1 MREVM
6 APTGHLDQLPKRG
19 HRGRAGIPP
28 ASDGIGEAGRVEV
41 DISRSRG
48 GCRDPTSN
56 SASPSRWSGGCATS
70 KRRTRGWPQ
79 DLTSQARARRPRA
92 GRRSGWWRALLYA
105 VCIVLAAVLLP
116 VSIVAAWT
124 RAQLVDEGQFVA
136 TLAPLAHDPQVQ
148 GLVIDQTVC
157 PIDDKVN
164 YDQITGDVIDGIAG
178 LRLPPRALSALGL
191 LKQPAADG
199 LAISSMEGSRSSFDP
214 TRSSM
219 SGRALSG
226 TSTAR

>member
-1 MREVM
+1 MNRAVQF
-6 APTGHLDQLPKRG
+6 TGL
-19 HRGRAGIPP
+19 GRAQ
-28 ASDGIGEAGRVEV
+28 ARGRVEV
-41 DISRSRG
+41 DISISRG

-56 SASPSRWSGGCATS
+56 SASPPRRSGGGATS

-79 DLTSQARARRPRA
+79 DLTSEARARRPRA
-92 GRRSGWWRALLYA
+92 RRRSGWWRALLCA

-124 RAQLVDEGQFVA
+124 PARLVDEGQFVA

-164 YDQITGDVIDGIAG
+164 YDDPITGDAIDGIAG
-178 LRLPPRALSALGL
+178 LGLPRRAVSALGL

-199 LAISSMEGSRSSFDP
+199 LAISSM
-214 TRSSM
+214 
-219 SGRALSG
+219 
-226 TSTAR
+226 

>member
-1 MREVM
+1 
-6 APTGHLDQLPKRG
+6 L
-19 HRGRAGIPP
+19 
-28 ASDGIGEAGRVEV
+28 
-41 DISRSRG
+41 
-48 GCRDPTSN
+48 
-56 SASPSRWSGGCATS
+56 
-70 KRRTRGWPQ
+70 
-79 DLTSQARARRPRA
+79 
-92 GRRSGWWRALLYA
+92 
-105 VCIVLAAVLLP
+105 
-116 VSIVAAWT
+116 T
-124 RAQLVDEGQFVA
+124 RASFVA

-148 GLVIDQTVC
+148 GLVIDQTVG

>member
-1 MREVM
+1 M
-6 APTGHLDQLPKRG
+6 
-19 HRGRAGIPP
+19 
-28 ASDGIGEAGRVEV
+28 
-41 DISRSRG
+41 DISISRG

-56 SASPSRWSGGCATS
+56 SASPPRRSGGGATS

-79 DLTSQARARRPRA
+79 DLTSEARARRPRA
-92 GRRSGWWRALLYA
+92 RRRSGWWRALLCA

-148 GLVIDQTVC
+148 GLVIDQTVG

>member
-1 MREVM
+1 MNRAVQF
-6 APTGHLDQLPKRG
+6 TGL
-19 HRGRAGIPP
+19 GRAQ
-28 ASDGIGEAGRVEV
+28 ARGRVEV
-41 DISRSRG
+41 DISISRG

-56 SASPSRWSGGCATS
+56 SASPPRRSGGGATS

-79 DLTSQARARRPRA
+79 DLTSEARARRPRA
-92 GRRSGWWRALLYA
+92 RRRSGWWRALLCA

-116 VSIVAAWT
+116 VST
-124 RAQLVDEGQFVA
+124 RRLVDEGQFVA

-148 GLVIDQTVC
+148 GLVIDQTVG

>member
-1 MREVM
+1 M
-6 APTGHLDQLPKRG
+6 D
-19 HRGRAGIPP
+19 
-28 ASDGIGEAGRVEV
+28 
-41 DISRSRG
+41 
-48 GCRDPTSN
+48 
-56 SASPSRWSGGCATS
+56 
-70 KRRTRGWPQ
+70 TR
-79 DLTSQARARRPRA
+79 
-92 GRRSGWWRALLYA
+92 
-105 VCIVLAAVLLP
+105 
-116 VSIVAAWT
+116 
-124 RAQLVDEGQFVA
+124 QLVDEGQFVA
-136 TLAPLAHDPQVQ
+136 TVAPLAHDPQVQ
-148 GLVIDQTVC
+148 GLVSDQTVG

-199 LAISSMEGSRSSFDP
+199 LAFSSTEGSRSSFDP

>member
-1 MREVM
+1 
-6 APTGHLDQLPKRG
+6 
-19 HRGRAGIPP
+19 
-28 ASDGIGEAGRVEV
+28 
-41 DISRSRG
+41 
-48 GCRDPTSN
+48 
-56 SASPSRWSGGCATS
+56 
-70 KRRTRGWPQ
+70 
-79 DLTSQARARRPRA
+79 
-92 GRRSGWWRALLYA
+92 

-124 RAQLVDEGQFVA
+124 PARLVDEGQFVA

-148 GLVIDQTVC
+148 GLVIDQTVG

>member
-1 MREVM
+1 LNRAVQF
-6 APTGHLDQLPKRG
+6 TGL
-19 HRGRAGIPP
+19 GRAQ
-28 ASDGIGEAGRVEV
+28 ARGRVEV
-41 DISRSRG
+41 DISISRG

-56 SASPSRWSGGCATS
+56 SASPPRRSGGGATS

-79 DLTSQARARRPRA
+79 DLTSEARARRPRA
-92 GRRSGWWRALLYA
+92 RRRSGWWRALLCA

-124 RAQLVDEGQFVA
+124 PARLVDEGQFVA

-148 GLVIDQTVC
+148 GLVIDQTVG

-199 LAISSMEGSRSSFDP
+199 LAFSSTEGSRSSFDP